1 MCAAMPAVR
10 LALFDFPDDTH
21 LLAPADVSL
30 LADSPE
36 EAALLARMPGMRR
49 LIAGV
54 YNTLATG
61 KRATL
66 IRSPLL
72 DAPPPYRPRRTRAQS
87 RGEVADALAHDPT
100 LSLTALARLTGL
112 SRGYVCK
119 LRQEVMHSA
128 T

>member
-10 LALFDFPDDTH
+10 LAMFDFPADTQ
-21 LLAPADVSL
+21 LLAPADVPL

-36 EAALLARMPGMRR
+36 EAEMLARMPGMRR

-61 KRATL
+61 KRAAL

-72 DAPPPYRPRRTRAQS
+72 DPPPHYRPRRTRAQS
-87 RGEVADALAHDPT
+87 RGEVADALAHDPA

-119 LRQEVMHSA
+119 LRQEVRDGL
-128 T
+128 